1 MRVARS
7 VEEAARFGPSAVT
20 IGNFDGVHAG
30 HRRLFQQV
38 IDAARKS
45 GLHSSVLT
53 FDPHPATI
61 VAPARAPR
69 LLTTPEERARLMGA
83 QGIEQVLILPFTAEL
98 ARLSPEEFVQQILVK
113 TMCARI
119 VLVGDNFRFGHKQ
132 AGDTRVLEKLGG
144 TCGFETRI
152 VDAVKCRGRVVS
164 SSEVRGAIA
173 RGQVSLA
180 WRLLERPYALEG
192 EVVPGHGIGSKQT
205 VPTLNL
211 QPSGAMLPAN
221 GVYITR
227 THDLDD
233 GRSWRSITNV
243 GLRPTF
249 GGDSLTVETFLLD
262 PLGDPSPRHIR
273 VELLHHVRE
282 EKKFENAEALKAQIL
297 RDVGRANVFFRRFT
311 DRR

>member
-1 MRVARS
+1 MRMARS
-7 VEEAARFGPSAVT
+7 VEKAAGFGPSAVT
-20 IGNFDGVHAG
+20 IGNFDGVHVG

-38 IDAARKS
+38 IDAARKG

-53 FDPHPATI
+53 FDPHPATV

-69 LLTTPEERARLMGA
+69 LLTTPEERARLMGE
-83 QGIEQVLILPFTAEL
+83 QGIEQVLILPFTVEL
-98 ARLSPEEFVQQILVK
+98 AALSPGEFVERILAK

-132 AGDTRVLEKLGG
+132 AGDTRVLEKLGE
-144 TCGFETRI
+144 TYGFETLI

-164 SSEVRGAIA
+164 SSEVRSAVA

-180 WRLLERPYALEG
+180 WRLPGRPYALEG
-192 EVVPGHGIGSKQT
+192 EVVSGHGIGSKET

-211 QPSGAMLPAN
+211 RPPAAMLPAN
-221 GVYITR
+221 GVYVTR

-233 GRSWRSITNV
+233 GRSWRSITNI

-249 GGDSLTVETFLLD
+249 DGDALTIETFLLEPLVD
-262 PLGDPSPRHIR
+262 PAPRHIR
-273 VELLHHVRE
+273 VELLHRVRD
-282 EKKFENAEALKAQIL
+282 EKE
-297 RDVGRANVFFRRFT
+297 V
-311 DRR
+311 